1 MLLQRLHGD
10 EVFLHQFLGF
20 LAGLDVGHP
29 LVLDEDLLEL
39 LRPDLAVD
47 LEDHFDVVFLQP
59 TESRALFPGF
69 AGLAFVMF
77 EEFYGIGELE
87 PEIDGPE

>member
-1 MLLQRLHGD
+1 M
-10 EVFLHQFLGF
+10 
-20 LAGLDVGHP
+20 
-29 LVLDEDLLEL
+29 DEDLLEL

-47 LEDHFDVVFLQP
+47 LGDHFDVVFLQP

-77 EEFYGIGELE
+77 EELDGVGELQ
-87 PEIDGPE
+87 PEIDDPEQTGLIDHAEIFRKVALD